1 MNHSALFI
9 FGLQNDFSSLGN
21 ASVEGFENISDKIE
35 AISSLWTN
43 LVAINESH
51 PADHVSFAAC
61 HPWRKPT
68 QVIKIGNISQYLWPI
83 HCVTGT
89 MGVFNPPWLK
99 NKNPFIIEKGNVREI
114 DIFSAFDVSN
124 LASPAL
130 PEYLKNH
137 HITHLYFS
145 GFPLEYEIKETCIDA
160 LRLAYKVTLITD
172 CILSLDLNKQQ
183 GIYDELLAL
192 GANIIP
198 YPV

>member
-1 MNHSALFI
+1 MNHCALFI

-43 LVAINESH
+43 LVAINENH

-68 QVIKIGNISQYLWPI
+68 QVINIGNISQYLWPI
-83 HCVTGT
+83 HCVSGT

-99 NKNPFIIEKGNVREI
+99 NKHPLIIEKGNKKDV
-114 DIFSAFDVSN
+114 DIFSAFDASN
-124 LASPAL
+124 LERPAL
-130 PEYLKNH
+130 AEYLKNH
-137 HITHLYFS
+137 EITHLYLT

-183 GIYDELLAL
+183 GIYDELQVL
-192 GANIIP
+192 GANIIH

>member
-35 AISSLWTN
+35 AISPLWQN
-43 LVAINESH
+43 LVAINENH
-51 PADHVSFAAC
+51 PADHISFAAC

-68 QVIKIGNISQYLWPI
+68 QVINIGNISQYLWPI
-83 HCVTGT
+83 HCVSGT
-89 MGVFNPPWLK
+89 LGVFNPAWLK
-99 NKNPFIIEKGNVREI
+99 NKHPLIIKKGNTRDV
-114 DIFSAFDVSN
+114 DIFSAFDASN
-124 LASPAL
+124 LVKPSL
-130 PEYLKNH
+130 SEYLKNH
-137 HITHLYFS
+137 EITHLYLT

-183 GIYDELLAL
+183 GIYDELNAL

>member
-35 AISSLWTN
+35 AISPLWTN
-43 LVAINESH
+43 LVVINENH
-51 PADHVSFAAC
+51 PADHISFAAC

-68 QVIKIGNISQYLWPI
+68 QVINIGNISQYLWPI
-83 HCVTGT
+83 HCVSG
-89 MGVFNPPWLK
+89 
-99 NKNPFIIEKGNVREI
+99 NKKEI

-124 LASPAL
+124 LATPSL
-130 PEYLKNH
+130 SEYLKNQQ
-137 HITHLYFS
+137 ITHLYLA

-183 GIYDELLAL
+183 GIYDELLSL

>member
-35 AISSLWTN
+35 DISPLWTN
-43 LVAINESH
+43 LVAINENH

-61 HPWRKPT
+61 HLWRKPN
-68 QVIKIGNISQYLWPI
+68 QVINIGNKTQYLWPI
-83 HCVTGT
+83 HCVSGT
-89 MGVFNPPWLK
+89 MGVFNLPWLN
-99 NKNPFIIEKGNVREI
+99 NKNPFIIEKGNNKEV
-114 DIFSAFDVSN
+114 DIFSAFDASN
-124 LASPAL
+124 SGKSSLID
-130 PEYLKNH
+130 YLKNNQIY
-137 HITHLYFS
+137 HIYLT

-183 GIYDELLAL
+183 GIYDDLLAL
-192 GANIIP
+192 GATIIP

>member
-35 AISSLWTN
+35 AISPLWQN
-43 LVAINESH
+43 LVAINENH

-68 QVIKIGNISQYLWPI
+68 QVINIGNISQYLWPI
-83 HCVTGT
+83 HCVSGT
-89 MGVFNPPWLK
+89 MGAFNIPWLK
-99 NKNPFIIEKGNVREI
+99 NKHPFIIEKGNTRDI
-114 DIFSAFDVSN
+114 DIFSAFDSSN
-124 LASPAL
+124 LARPTLS
-130 PEYLKNH
+130 EYLKNNL
-137 HITHLYFS
+137 ITHLYLS
-145 GFPLEYEIKETCIDA
+145 GFPLEYEIKENCIDA

>member
-35 AISSLWTN
+35 AISPLWTN
-43 LVAINESH
+43 LVVINENH
-51 PADHVSFAAC
+51 PADHISFAAC

-68 QVIKIGNISQYLWPI
+68 QVINIGNISQYLWPI
-83 HCVTGT
+83 HCVSGT
-89 MGVFNPPWLK
+89 IGVFNTPWLK
-99 NKNPFIIEKGNVREI
+99 NKNPFIIQKGKQSEI
-114 DIFSAFDVSN
+114 DIFSAFDPSN
-124 LASPAL
+124 VGKSSLT
-130 PEYLKNH
+130 EYLKNH
-137 HITHLYFS
+137 QIKHLYLT

-172 CILSLDLNKQQ
+172 GILSLDPNKQQ

>member
-35 AISSLWTN
+35 DISPLWTN
-43 LVAINESH
+43 LVAINENH

-61 HPWRKPT
+61 HPWRKPN
-68 QVIKIGNISQYLWPI
+68 QVINIGNKTQYLWPI
-83 HCVTGT
+83 HCVSGT
-89 MGVFNPPWLK
+89 MGVFNLPWLN
-99 NKNPFIIEKGNVREI
+99 NKNPFIIEKGNNKEV
-114 DIFSAFDVSN
+114 DIFSAFDASN
-124 LASPAL
+124 SGKSSLID
-130 PEYLKNH
+130 YLKNNQIY
-137 HITHLYFS
+137 HIYLT

-183 GIYDELLAL
+183 GIYDDLLAL
-192 GANIIP
+192 GATIIP